1 MGMSVHNAHPAQ
13 SARAAKARATVARIR
28 VLDRLFLGG
37 CIATYLV
44 LMAAVVA
51 ALKAYGL

>member
-1 MGMSVHNAHPAQ
+1 MSDRNDRPGHLRAAI
-13 SARAAKARATVARIR
+13 ARAR

-44 LMAAVVA
+44 LMVAVVA
-51 ALKAYGL
+51 ALRAYGI

>member
-1 MGMSVHNAHPAQ
+1 MGMSVRNAHPAQ
-13 SARAAKARATVARIR
+13 NAHPARGRATVARIR

-44 LMAAVVA
+44 LLAAVVA
-51 ALKAYGL
+51 ALRAYGL